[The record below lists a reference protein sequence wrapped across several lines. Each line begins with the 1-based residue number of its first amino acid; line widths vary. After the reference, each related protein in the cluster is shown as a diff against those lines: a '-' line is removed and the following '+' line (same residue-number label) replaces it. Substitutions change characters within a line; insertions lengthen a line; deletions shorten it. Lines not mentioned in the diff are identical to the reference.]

1 METILERVSL
11 QQQLAE
17 QEAQKHNAQ
26 IKERYKRLQDAEAD
40 QFAQSYVQENN
51 AADYTVRASVLA
63 PERPS
68 VSVEETPVFEQ
79 TPQVTEFVR
88 EKIEAPV
95 FTTEKFSAVETPVV
109 QEVAFAPVETQAV
122 QMQAPTAVATEAQY
136 SLTHFAKM
144 MLAAFATAVLV
155 MLTLICVNTHLIRQ
169 KTVELQNL
177 QAQNVQ
183 LHEEYTALQNR
194 IEEAISEETI
204 AQYALSQGMIQP

>member
-68 VSVEETPVFEQ
+68 VSVEETSVFEQ

-136 SLTHFAKM
+136 SLTHLAKM

-204 AQYALSQGMIQP
+204 TQYALSQGMIQP

>member
-1 METILERVSL
+1 METILERMTL

-40 QFAQSYVQENN
+40 QFAQSYIQETN
-51 AADYTVRASVLA
+51 ATDYTVRASVLA
-63 PERPS
+63 PEKPF
-68 VSVEETPVFEQ
+68 VSVDETPVFEQ

-88 EKIEAPV
+88 EKIDAPV
-95 FTTEKFSAVETPVV
+95 FTTEKFQAIETPVV
-109 QEVAFAPVETQAV
+109 QETTVAAVETQAV
-122 QMQAPTAVATEAQY
+122 QMQAPTAVAVEAQY

-144 MLAAFATAVLV
+144 MLVAFATAVLV
-155 MLTLICVNTHLIRQ
+155 MLTLICVNTQLIRQ

-183 LHEEYTALQNR
+183 LQEEYTALQSR
-194 IEEAISEETI
+194 IQDAISQETI
-204 AQYALSQGMIQP
+204 QEYALSQGMIQR

>member
-40 QFAQSYVQENN
+40 QFAQSYIQENN

-95 FTTEKFSAVETPVV
+95 FTTEKFSAVETPIV

-204 AQYALSQGMIQP
+204 TQYALSQGMIQP

>member
-40 QFAQSYVQENN
+40 QFAQSYIQENN

-204 AQYALSQGMIQP
+204 TQYALSQGMIQP

>member
-1 METILERVSL
+1 METILERMTL

-40 QFAQSYVQENN
+40 QFAQSYIQETN
-51 AADYTVRASVLA
+51 ATDYTVRASVLA
-63 PERPS
+63 PEKPS
-68 VSVEETPVFEQ
+68 VSVDETPVFEQ

-88 EKIEAPV
+88 EKIDAPV
-95 FTTEKFSAVETPVV
+95 FTTEKFQAIETPVV
-109 QEVAFAPVETQAV
+109 QETTVAAVETQAV
-122 QMQAPTAVATEAQY
+122 QMQAPTAVAVESQY

-144 MLAAFATAVLV
+144 MLVAFATAVLV
-155 MLTLICVNTHLIRQ
+155 MLTLICVNTQLIRQ

-183 LHEEYTALQNR
+183 LQEEYAALQSR
-194 IEEAISEETI
+194 IQDAISQETI
-204 AQYALSQGMIQP
+204 QEYALSQGMIQR